1 MFGTSKLSKDAKS
14 APTGDVVAEAYDPNP
29 AVYERLGVEPPKAPE
44 HKLPEKRALLEKTM
58 IAAKDRGM
66 QVYCMYADGGGGP
79 GGDGHHLHDE
89 RTLASRLARMVDTLE
104 HFPMADGAVMDGPEW
119 GYEMAPHHM
128 NHRSYF
134 FNDLPDSVAPMA
146 KDLGYDYQAMVGAR
160 DRLLDLFHNLDPV
173 RIRAHARGGLVGAHR
188 MLGADPDLMAW
199 LSFRV
204 DSLTRYFRRIREGLA
219 AELDRPI
226 RLGCGPRSAAFAP
239 LCGYDFVELA
249 QFMDFL
255 LPKHYFFHRGFDGF
269 VGTVYRYSQTLIEW
283 NPGLTVADTLFS
295 EHGYAGT
302 RLEDIAAVVPC
313 SMSAIYDRFSSKEQL
328 LLYMHRQG
336 TEEAIAMIDQI
347 QPVAAPDSDLR
358 EALPGALQVGLE
370 MIRQFRGRRRA
381 VLERMHADPV
391 LLELELELRE
401 ALVESGR
408 RFLLAYRHQIKH
420 PDPELAAAQAMRL
433 MILLTE
439 ERQAPI
445 SAPKELQ
452 LDDGIFVQEA
462 CRMVLGY
469 LRIPPID

>member
-1 MFGTSKLSKDAKS
+1 
-14 APTGDVVAEAYDPNP
+14 
-29 AVYERLGVEPPKAPE
+29 
-44 HKLPEKRALLEKTM
+44 M

-134 FNDLPDSVAPMA
+134 FKDLPDSVAPMA
-146 KDLGYDYQAMVGAR
+146 KDLGYDYQAMVAAR

-283 NPGLTVADTLFS
+283 NPGLTVADTLEIVQSLFGIVLPGV
-295 EHGYAGT
+295 EEMPDFELALTPEFFEQVVAQET
-302 RLEDIAAVVPC
+302 RRAIAAVDDPERIVPWLDTGRFPHDGDP
-313 SMSAIYDRFSSKEQL
+313 MSSRDLKML
-328 LLYMHRQG
+328 LDAA
-336 TEEAIAMIDQI
+336 EEA
-347 QPVAAPDSDLR
+347 
-358 EALPGALQVGLE
+358 GL
-370 MIRQFRGRRRA
+370 
-381 VLERMHADPV
+381 
-391 LLELELELRE
+391 
-401 ALVESGR
+401 R
-408 RFLLAYRHQIKH
+408 RFNYHHQGNLSAGEWVVISDKCGKRW
-420 PDPELAAAQAMRL
+420 DPRTSDWE
-433 MILLTE
+433 
-439 ERQAPI
+439 PV
-445 SAPKELQ
+445 
-452 LDDGIFVQEA
+452 DDL
-462 CRMVLGY
+462 VL
-469 LRIPPID
+469 